1 MHKQSAGIILFRCK
15 NKIPQVLLVHPGG
28 PFWAK
33 KDVGAWSIPKGE
45 IEENENTFATAKR
58 EATEETGINLEHIDP
73 SLFIE
78 LTPVKIKS
86 GKTILAWAVE
96 KDFAIHELKSNSFE
110 MEWPPKSGIRK
121 QFPEVDKA
129 VWFSIEEAKIK
140 INQGQIPI
148 LEELSRLI
156 KHWPQKTE

>member
-1 MHKQSAGIILFRCK
+1 
-15 NKIPQVLLVHPGG
+15 LLVHPGG

-45 IEENENTFATAKR
+45 IEENENAFAAAKR
-58 EATEETGINLEHIDP
+58 EAAEETGINLERIDP

-96 KDFAIHELKSNSFE
+96 EDFAIHELKSNSFE

-129 VWFSIEEAKIK
+129 GWFLIEEAKMK
-140 INQGQIPI
+140 INIGQVPI
-148 LEELSRLI
+148 LEEFVEIL
-156 KHWPQKTE
+156 KH